1 MQTNAKFSNQLKEL
15 AEVKVNSGEIF
26 DTANTK
32 KFRNY

>member
-1 MQTNAKFSNQLKEL
+1 MQNFLREL

-26 DTANTK
+26 DTANIK